1 MVHDIQ
7 EYEVTFEYILCKK
20 NAAADALS
28 RNIREDTTEGKCPVL
43 CNVVELTA
51 LDETL
56 VSSEQRKEEP
66 WKSIIDFL
74 ENSTEEIPVPK
85 LPGTLTLEEFE
96 VLDKLLYRVTDL
108 KNKELSRRM
117 VKQLVISKTIVSYV
131 LRVIH
136 DSAHS
141 SHPDKDKT
149 YKQAQLKYYWPCMR
163 KDIYTYVD
171 NCHTCARIKGNTQ
184 SPAPMLTYP
193 VPRKPWQRV
202 HIDTLELPMSENGF
216 KHLFC
221 SNRLLQQVLHTT
233 TSVERKG

>member
-7 EYEVTFEYILCKK
+7 EYEVTFEYILGKK

-28 RNIREDTTEGKCPVL
+28 RNIRKDTVEGKCPVL

-51 LDETL
+51 LGETL
-56 VSSEQRKEEP
+56 ISSEKRKEEP
-66 WKSIIDFL
+66 WRSIIDFL

-85 LPGTLTLEEFE
+85 VPGTLALEKFAI
-96 VLDKLLYRVTDL
+96 LGTLLYRVMDL
-108 KNKELSRRM
+108 KNKELSRNK
-117 VKQLVISKTIVSYV
+117 VKQLVIPKTIVPDV
-131 LRVIH
+131 LRIIH
-136 DSAHS
+136 GRAHS
-141 SHPDKDKT
+141 SHPGKDKT

-163 KDIYTYVD
+163 KDINTYVD

-193 VPRKPWQRV
+193 VPQKPWQRV
-202 HIDTLELPMSENGF
+202 HIDTLQLPMSENGF
-216 KHLFC
+216 KYLFC

-233 TSVERKG
+233 TNVEQKG